1 MKGRPGCY
9 WTTVFALIILIA
21 GIEIVLTGADQEL
34 WGSPIWRRKMTYL
47 FAFQPWLL
55 KIPQGF
61 WPGQAW
67 AMFITHVFL
76 HVDIL
81 HMAKNMAA
89 FVLLAYLMRNELR
102 LRGLLTICLVSGI
115 GGAGLFYLIG
125 SHLVA
130 MTGASGALSGLSAV
144 WVLGTAPGQMH
155 PRTSQLFLMLATVVA
170 LIMLFETFPG
180 NQTAWQAHL
189 GGALTGA
196 GFVLS
201 RRARLMPR

>member
-1 MKGRPGCY
+1 MKCRPGSY
-9 WTTVFALIILIA
+9 WTTVIALIVLIA
-21 GIEIVLTGADQEL
+21 AIELVLTGADHGL

-67 AMFITHVFL
+67 GMFITHMFL

-89 FVLLAYLMRNELR
+89 FVLLAYLMRNELP
-102 LRGLLTICLVSGI
+102 LRRLLTICLVSGI
-115 GGAGLFYLIG
+115 GGAGVFYLLG
-125 SHLVA
+125 SPFVA

-144 WVLGTAPGQMH
+144 WALSNAPGQMR
-155 PRTSQLFLMLATVVA
+155 PRTRQLLLMLAAVVA
-170 LIMLFETFPG
+170 LILLFEALPG

-196 GFVLS
+196 GFVLL
-201 RRARLMPR
+201 RRVRAIAR